1 MSEGK
6 KRKDLWISIKKP
18 HTQTQTNNLS
28 IKNTLFIFINFILS
42 FFVFLLSLLI
52 LVFLMRERKSLIVWR
67 EKSGKRKGKGE
78 SKKGEEGEMGKTRK
92 RKERERKRERREG
105 KKGENKLRQKNLFQ
119 LSKIVIWLILPVVIC
134 LSKRLS
140 HASASDSLHLGSVKG
155 EGKARDDCER
165 LIKTVIGSGW
175 SEENGE
181 DKGVKI
187 ELKRGRG
194 ILTTSC

>member
-1 MSEGK
+1 MRGK
-6 KRKDLWISIKKP
+6 RERIFGSRSKNHTHKQTISQSK
-18 HTQTQTNNLS
+18 
-28 IKNTLFIFINFILS
+28 TLFS
-42 FFVFLLSLLI
+42 FSSTSFNLFLFVVSVDSCLFDE
-52 LVFLMRERKSLIVWR
+52 RESLIVWR

-78 SKKGEEGEMGKTRK
+78 SKKGEEGEMEKQGKE
-92 RKERERKRERREG
+92 KEKRERKRERREG
-105 KKGENKLRQKNLFQ
+105 KKGENKLRQKNLFHLIQ
-119 LSKIVIWLILPVVIC
+119 IVIWLILPVVIC

-194 ILTTSC
+194 ILTLL